1 MSYLYGPWNGFWWS
15 FITATTVGYGDKTP
29 RTVPGRSVAIL
40 WTMWGQIMVVI
51 LVAQVTSKLSA
62 GIIGEEIRVY
72 GKKVAVIQNSSEYRL
87 GVKKNARYDPNAHYS
102 NLQEIYNDLLNHKV
116 FGALIDTYTVGS
128 ATNLFNNDKL
138 TVNEIFD
145 YSLNYGVVLAG
156 EGRKLQPCLENYI
169 TKETEEI
176 HHSVIKHVK
185 PLKVKPNVKGRL
197 PFARS
202 NQFDQYL

>member
-1 MSYLYGPWNGFWWS
+1 M
-15 FITATTVGYGDKTP
+15 
-29 RTVPGRSVAIL
+29 
-40 WTMWGQIMVVI
+40 
-51 LVAQVTSKLSA
+51 
-62 GIIGEEIRVY
+62 
-72 GKKVAVIQNSSEYRL
+72 
-87 GVKKNARYDPNAHYS
+87 
-102 NLQEIYNDLLNHKV
+102 

-185 PLKVKPNVKGRL
+185 PLKNVLTRNMRIDKTRSLFDATTKMYQQIVITSVSLFAFLFFLGIAASYLSRFL
-197 PFARS
+197 PHLRTPIGK
-202 NQFDQYL
+202 

>member
-1 MSYLYGPWNGFWWS
+1 MKRLSYFFS
-15 FITATTVGYGDKTP
+15 D
-29 RTVPGRSVAIL
+29 
-40 WTMWGQIMVVI
+40 
-51 LVAQVTSKLSA
+51 
-62 GIIGEEIRVY
+62 
-72 GKKVAVIQNSSEYRL
+72 
-87 GVKKNARYDPNAHYS
+87 AHYS

-185 PLKVKPNVKGRL
+185 PLKVKANIKGCL

-202 NQFDQYL
+202 HRSD